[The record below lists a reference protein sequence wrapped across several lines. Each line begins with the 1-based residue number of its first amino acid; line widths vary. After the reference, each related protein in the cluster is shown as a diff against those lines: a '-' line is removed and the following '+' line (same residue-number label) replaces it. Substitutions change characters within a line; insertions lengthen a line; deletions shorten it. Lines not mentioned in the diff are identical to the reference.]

1 MGGEQHG
8 APGTLSHP
16 ACHVLAQLAR
26 GQDSG
31 TPSGVLVGYAD
42 VFGHPAFRAA
52 GVPALPASG
61 AYADTPDVIAGRV
74 RAVLALSEEQRPRVL
89 FLSASAWGNSVDGLA
104 AALAPLSA
112 EGVTFVT
119 PSQALACVP

>member
-1 MGGEQHG
+1 MLGIGYSFPSMNPDARFFLDQTVARMRE
-8 APGTLSHP
+8 ANLSAYWALDPELLSSTSP
-16 ACHVLAQLAR
+16 AWAQLAR

-61 AYADTPDVIAGRV
+61 AYEDTPDVIAGRV
-74 RAVLALSEEQRPRVL
+74 RAVLALSEE
-89 FLSASAWGNSVDGLA
+89 
-104 AALAPLSA
+104 
-112 EGVTFVT
+112 
-119 PSQALACVP
+119 